1 MKKTIY
7 VLVGPPSVG
16 KSTWIKQTFGEVK
29 PYIIN
34 RDDLAEKVAEEYGWT
49 YDDMFMTPPADS
61 VEGDVSD
68 KYGKVVPAPS
78 YMNWPG
84 APKLVY
90 DRIVEANGKVQQLFT
105 QKVSG
110 AKGEDNIVVDMTNMN
125 AGSRKGALKAIEG
138 VESDYHKVA
147 VVFTFKGSEELI
159 KQVGRK
165 RAEEAKKLGKSK
177 TISDDVF
184 DSMFKRYQE
193 VSPEEGFDEVFQK
206 DNTEELKKVI
216 SDVKES
222 TDLKYIQTFESFSKK
237 D

>member
-16 KSTWIKQTFGEVK
+16 KSTWIKQTFSEVS
-29 PYIIN
+29 PYVIN
-34 RDDLAEKVAEEYGWT
+34 RDELAEKVAEST
-49 YDDMFMTPPADS
+49 
-61 VEGDVSD
+61 EGDVSE
-68 KYGKVVPAPS
+68 KYGTVVPAPS

-90 DRIVEANGKVQQLFT
+90 DKVVEANGKVQKLFT
-105 QKVSG
+105 DKVTG
-110 AKGEDNIVVDMTNMN
+110 AKSQDNIVVDMTNMN

-138 VESDYHKVA
+138 QEGEYHKVA
-147 VVFTFKGSEELI
+147 VVFNFKGSEDII

-184 DSMFKRYQE
+184 DRMFKNYQE
-193 VSPEEGFDEVFQK
+193 VSPEEGFDEVIMK

-216 SDVKES
+216 SEVKES
-222 TDLKYIQTFESFSKK
+222 NEVKYIKTFESFKK
-237 D
+237 KLK